1 MKKNIFICEKDKEV
15 LRFLRS
21 FFKERDEYSVRFLTK
36 RDVESLHK
44 ELYKKKPDALILGS
58 SNILGHIN
66 TSDFDFPSI
75 VIITHGS
82 FVKALRLAV
91 RSGIKY
97 YLMAPFYEE
106 DLEDRLKIA
115 LMREN
120 WLKSLFKKKKEKE
133 ALIEIAHLFLST
145 LNPKEIFSLTVRT
158 VSDIIDVKRCSI
170 IKLDNEDCNH
180 AFVIS
185 TSEDPETSDIRL
197 DLEKYP
203 EIKRAL
209 SLKSTLMIKDTLS
222 EQMMRRVRN
231 IMSIVGIKSILVC
244 PIVLYD
250 DVIGTLILRA
260 VKRDSSFTQREINL
274 CNSIANI
281 SANALYNAFIYDK
294 TEKERRDLERLAITD
309 YLTGVYNVR
318 YFYTR
323 LDEEFSRS
331 ERHKIPLSCM
341 MFDIDN
347 FKRVNDTYG
356 HRVGDVVLREFAQL
370 IRGHSRKSD
379 IFARYGGEEF
389 IMLLP
394 QTSISGALA
403 EAERLSKVVKEYQFY
418 SLNKGERITIS
429 IGISCSS
436 DEKVKTPDDLITF
449 ADDALF
455 ISKKKGRDQ
464 IACSTL

>member
-1 MKKNIFICEKDKEV
+1 M
-15 LRFLRS
+15 
-21 FFKERDEYSVRFLTK
+21 
-36 RDVESLHK
+36 
-44 ELYKKKPDALILGS
+44 
-58 SNILGHIN
+58 
-66 TSDFDFPSI
+66 
-75 VIITHGS
+75 
-82 FVKALRLAV
+82 
-91 RSGIKY
+91 
-97 YLMAPFYEE
+97 
-106 DLEDRLKIA
+106 
-115 LMREN
+115 
-120 WLKSLFKKKKEKE
+120 
-133 ALIEIAHLFLST
+133 EIAHLFLST

-185 TSEDPETSDIRL
+185 TSENPETLDIRL

-250 DVIGTLILRA
+250 DVIGTLILRS

-281 SANALYNAFIYDK
+281 SANALYKAFIYDK

-318 YFYTR
+318 YFYIR

-356 HRVGDVVLREFAQL
+356 HRVGDVVLGDVVLREFAQL

-379 IFARYGGEEF
+379 IFARYGGKEF
-389 IMLLP
+389 IMPRLKHLFLELL
-394 QTSISGALA
+394 QRQNALA
-403 EAERLSKVVKEYQFY
+403 RWLKNTSF
-418 SLNKGERITIS
+418 IHS
-429 IGISCSS
+429 I
-436 DEKVKTPDDLITF
+436 KVKGL
-449 ADDALF
+449 L
-455 ISKKKGRDQ
+455 
-464 IACSTL
+464 